1 MKKLISFFL
10 IFLLLCGCSV
20 EIVLEPEETVPPTI
34 TGDGELTYREYMI
47 DTDMRTEALDTWTE
61 ELLESTALTEV
72 NIGCLNRDLVVIPQS

>member
-1 MKKLISFFL
+1 MASFEDWAL
-10 IFLLLCGCSV
+10 AGHKAGDTG
-20 EIVLEPEETVPPTI
+20 IVTTEYGI
-34 TGDGELTYREYMI
+34 HIMFYTGDGELTYREYMI

>member
-1 MKKLISFFL
+1 MFY
-10 IFLLLCGCSV
+10 
-20 EIVLEPEETVPPTI
+20 

-61 ELLESTALTEV
+61 ELLESAALTEV